1 MGIEIKCFATL
12 AKFLPENADDYP
24 TEPGETIQSLVTKL
38 GIPVDEVTLMFI
50 NSCRAELN
58 SELKDGDRVGIFP
71 PVGGG

>member
-12 AKFLPENADDYP
+12 TKFLPDNSEDYP
-24 TEPGETIQSLVTKL
+24 AVPGETIQSLVEKL

-50 NSCRAELN
+50 NSCRAELD